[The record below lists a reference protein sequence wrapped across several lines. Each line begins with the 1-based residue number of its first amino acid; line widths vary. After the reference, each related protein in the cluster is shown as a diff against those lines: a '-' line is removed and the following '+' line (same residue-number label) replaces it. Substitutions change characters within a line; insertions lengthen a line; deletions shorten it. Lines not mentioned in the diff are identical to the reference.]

1 MFRDVEYYIPVAR
14 GRLRFCG
21 LQHFVGISVLCNRI
35 GGSRRG
41 IDWIL
46 VLEGRISRGFIVYEK
61 DAIAEA
67 IERDFVLEDLA
78 VCLENLLGL
87 GIDAVK
93 N

>member
-1 MFRDVEYYIPVAR
+1 
-14 GRLRFCG
+14 
-21 LQHFVGISVLCNRI
+21 
-35 GGSRRG
+35 
-41 IDWIL
+41 